1 MALEPASRT
10 RHGDCWSTILA
21 LVSADGSAAHGWARH
36 LTTARAATR
45 DLADAVH
52 ALCSLHGSHPGVIDR
67 AAEHDSSVAH
77 EWLASAAASFA
88 AERAWIAQVTSA
100 AGPLPSTPGQAE
112 TEAAFAAQS
121 HALDMLAQSDR
132 AGCAAGAAVALTLD
146 WAIVRAVLDNAA
158 KRAGLAIPPSGLP
171 DADETAIIVTI
182 ASESAATERAMTFG
196 AQQVLAQHR
205 GLWDLLEARAGAREA
220 L

>member
-1 MALEPASRT
+1 MALEPVSRT

-36 LTTARAATR
+36 LTTAHAATR

-52 ALCSLHGSHPGVIDR
+52 ALCALHGAYPGVIDR
-67 AAEHDSSVAH
+67 AAENDSSVAR
-77 EWLASAAASFA
+77 EWLAGAAAGFA
-88 AERAWIAQVTSA
+88 VERGWVAQVTSA

-112 TEAAFAAQS
+112 TEAAFTAQS
-121 HALDMLAQSDR
+121 HALDMLARSDR
-132 AGCAAGAAVALTLD
+132 TGCAAGAAVALTLD
-146 WAIVRAVLDNAA
+146 WPIMRAVLDNAA
-158 KRAGLAIPPSGLP
+158 KRAGLSVPASGLP
-171 DADETAIIVTI
+171 DEDETAIIVSI

-196 AQQVLAQHR
+196 TQQLLAQHR
-205 GLWDLLEARAGAREA
+205 GLWDLLEARAAAREA